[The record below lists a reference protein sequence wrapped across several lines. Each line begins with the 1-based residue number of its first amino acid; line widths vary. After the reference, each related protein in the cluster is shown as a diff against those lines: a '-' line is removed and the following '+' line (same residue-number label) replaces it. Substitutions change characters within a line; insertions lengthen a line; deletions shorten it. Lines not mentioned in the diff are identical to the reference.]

1 MKEEQTGRG
10 LWGLDSD
17 AHTHSLIGCY
27 LVKVAGTSSLQELFV
42 STHGDAERIDH
53 LVPMMLCC
61 GDDVTVLSG
70 ELLDLSL
77 KQTTDP
83 VV

>member
-1 MKEEQTGRG
+1 MFM
-10 LWGLDSD
+10 
-17 AHTHSLIGCY
+17 IGCY

-42 STHGDAERIDH
+42 STHGDAKCVNR

-61 GDDVTVLSG
+61 DDDVTVLPV

-83 VV
+83 GEDTMFER